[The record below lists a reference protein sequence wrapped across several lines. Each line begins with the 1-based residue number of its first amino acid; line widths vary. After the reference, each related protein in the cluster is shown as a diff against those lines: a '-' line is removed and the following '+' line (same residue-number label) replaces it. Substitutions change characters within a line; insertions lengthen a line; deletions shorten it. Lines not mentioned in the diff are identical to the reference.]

1 MAAARCSS
9 AVMDFGIASSAT
21 KFSKAYA
28 DTEANLF
35 YKLALNEP
43 LPRGRFSNKYLF
55 ACGDKTYT
63 TGEMVPRVVLQAEGY
78 DLSKDFMYEDVA
90 KCLALLD
97 LIHLKAGEPDK
108 SISKFDRD
116 ILYTDA
122 YGWILSQTDF
132 WTVGDKKATEFTNFL
147 LEYTDF
153 DSVNTMRDFIDI
165 VYLPVEFLNEK
176 VIPREKEFE
185 MGLLINDGL
194 RLDSPTVQRYVA
206 KEIGHQT
213 RRLRFARTQSDT
225 LEFNDAMILINRLM
239 SEFAP
244 DDSSRP
250 EAERDVRYCA
260 PYFV

>member
-1 MAAARCSS
+1 MAAAQCSS
-9 AVMDFGIASSAT
+9 AVMEFGIASSAT
-21 KFSKAYA
+21 KFCKEHVK
-28 DTEANLF
+28 TEAKIF

-43 LPRGRFSNKYLF
+43 LPRGRVSNKYLF
-55 ACGDKTYT
+55 ACGDRTYT

-78 DLSKDFMYEDVA
+78 ELEKDFMYDDVS
-90 KCLALLD
+90 KCLSLLE

-108 SISKFDRD
+108 SISKSDRD

-132 WTVGDKKATEFTNFL
+132 WTVGAEKATEFTNFL

-153 DSVNTMRDFIDI
+153 DSINTMRDFIDI

-176 VIPREKEFE
+176 VIPREKEFGT
-185 MGLLINDGL
+185 GLLINDGL
-194 RLDSPTVQRYVA
+194 RLDSPNVQRFVA
-206 KEIGHQT
+206 KELGHQT
-213 RRLRFARTQSDT
+213 RRLRYARTESDT

-239 SEFAP
+239 DEFAP
-244 DDSSRP
+244 EDSSRP

-260 PYFV
+260 PYFG